1 MNTAD
6 ITFIFVSAAFV
17 FFMTPGLALLYG
29 GLARKKNVVSLMLQS
44 YIAIGVVTV
53 VWAVCG
59 FTIAY
64 GNDVA
69 GLFGDF
75 SYAMLNNV
83 SIEANPL
90 SENIPFILFFS
101 FQLAFAIITPAIIAG
116 AVAERFSFKAYIWL
130 LIIWS
135 ILVYAPA
142 AHQIWGGGFLSAVLG
157 VKDFA
162 GGIVVHMSAG
172 FSSLAAVIA
181 LGNRKE
187 LDYRPFNMGYVAIG
201 TAILWAGWFFFN
213 GGSALA
219 ANETAALAMSNSLI
233 SSATAMIAWTLI
245 AYKRSGSVTLLDGL
259 LGGLA
264 GLIVVTPMAGFVS
277 PQIAF
282 LAGILGGLMSYGS
295 VQFRMARNW
304 DDTMD
309 VWALHGMS
317 GFLGILLVG
326 IFADPSLTGDAAGL
340 LYGGGFSL
348 FGKQLLGALI
358 AGVYFFVITYV
369 IVKILVKTCGGRI
382 SAELEEQGLDEG
394 YHHEK
399 LYNE

>member
-1 MNTAD
+1 
-6 ITFIFVSAAFV
+6 
-17 FFMTPGLALLYG
+17 
-29 GLARKKNVVSLMLQS
+29 
-44 YIAIGVVTV
+44 
-53 VWAVCG
+53 
-59 FTIAY
+59 
-64 GNDVA
+64 
-69 GLFGDF
+69 
-75 SYAMLNNV
+75 
-83 SIEANPL
+83 
-90 SENIPFILFFS
+90 
-101 FQLAFAIITPAIIAG
+101 
-116 AVAERFSFKAYIWL
+116 
-130 LIIWS
+130 
-135 ILVYAPA
+135 
-142 AHQIWGGGFLSAVLG
+142 
-157 VKDFA
+157 
-162 GGIVVHMSAG
+162 MSAG